1 LFDKKENGLS
11 KKFVFTRI
19 ISVEERYSV
28 EMSDAMA
35 SDNVAQRIL
44 LKSLNSDRLTEAVE
58 LLDSKVVKTGRIMQC
73 K

>member
-1 LFDKKENGLS
+1 LS